1 MTTTTPATLA
11 DLVYTART
19 AYERT
24 QHCLADAQ
32 DTLARVQRART
43 QWGVDAALQDGRAA
57 LAACRAAEATLADC
71 ARRVEPMVATTVAE
85 ADDRAWVL
93 CAALA
98 SDVPQ
103 VRALLARAE
112 ELAAQRWLEG
122 SAIPVPGHGA

>member
-1 MTTTTPATLA
+1 MNTI
-11 DLVYTART
+11 TAIT
-19 AYERT
+19 AIARSAFICT

-32 DTLARVQRART
+32 NTLARVQRART

-71 ARRVEPMVATTVAE
+71 ARRVEPMVAATVAE
-85 ADDRAWVL
+85 ADDRAWTL

-103 VRALLARAE
+103 VRALLAQAE
-112 ELAAQRWLEG
+112 ELAAQRWLDG
-122 SAIPVPGHGA
+122 TAIPVPGHGA